1 MTIRTII
8 NSNDPAFIWLDV
20 VNPTRQELA
29 NIARQYG
36 LHSTS
41 VEDSLGRYA
50 PQITRIE
57 VHLTDEN
64 GKKPGGDDKRC
75 KLEARLSGLAPVGVT
90 GAGDN
95 LNQAVAAALEKLNHL
110 LEHKLGRLSDK
121 KGPSDKKALSD
132 EALSDQNGQSS
143 FGEE

>member
-1 MTIRTII
+1 MLVHITTDNHIQGRERLVKEVE
-8 NSNDPAFIWLDV
+8 A
-20 VNPTRQELA
+20 
-29 NIARQYG
+29 
-36 LHSTS
+36 S

-50 PQITRIE
+50 PQLMRVE

-64 GKKPGGDDKRC
+64 GKKPVGDDKRC

-95 LNQAVAAALEKLNHL
+95 LDQAVAAALEKLNHL

-121 KGPSDKKALSD
+121 KGPSDKMGLSD
-132 EALSDQNGQSS
+132 KKAQPSSD
-143 FGEE
+143 EE